1 MVFLVSIRKVHKIF
15 WRNYWYVPF
24 FFYHLYSSKEATMN
38 AMNDELPRIQ
48 EQVYYGHIQSHTD
61 VLEKFLSENSYKRY
75 NPSVSTNISEKCSS
89 LIFTPIMMLFSFRLL
104 ARVQRRNLFR
114 SLHRIIRT
122 ALYLMT
128 WSTYSL
134 LEVCFL

>member
-1 MVFLVSIRKVHKIF
+1 MD
-15 WRNYWYVPF
+15 
-24 FFYHLYSSKEATMN
+24 

-75 NPSVSTNISEKCSS
+75 NPSVSTNISQKCSP

-128 WSTYSL
+128 
-134 LEVCFL
+134 